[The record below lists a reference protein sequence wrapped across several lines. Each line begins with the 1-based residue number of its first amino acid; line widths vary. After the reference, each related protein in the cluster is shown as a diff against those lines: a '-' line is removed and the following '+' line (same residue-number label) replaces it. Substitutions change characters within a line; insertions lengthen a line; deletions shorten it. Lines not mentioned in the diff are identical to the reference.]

1 MSARSAAGPPLFL
14 EPPAHWASSVR
25 AVFSLRSGG
34 VSVGPYASLNLGDHV
49 GDDPAAVLENRRRL
63 RTALMLPS
71 EPLWLSQQ
79 HGIDVVDADRTPP
92 AASLAPRGD
101 AALTRE
107 PGRVLAVLVADC
119 LPVLLADEAGRAVA
133 VAHAGWRGL
142 SSGVIE
148 AAIGA
153 LGIEPVHL
161 RAWIGPGIGQ
171 AHFEVGEEVR
181 AAFCEFDARAAAAFE
196 RNQRGRWQC
205 DLYRLVEQ
213 RLARAGVTS
222 VAGERRCT
230 YAEAASFYSFRRDG
244 ATGRMAALLWIER

>member
-1 MSARSAAGPPLFL
+1 MFL
-14 EPPAHWASSVR
+14 EPREPWAPSVR
-25 AVFSLRSGG
+25 AAFSVRSGG
-34 VSVGPYASLNLGDHV
+34 VSVGPYVSLNLGAHV
-49 GDDPAAVLENRRRL
+49 GDDPAAVAENRRRL
-63 RTALMLPS
+63 RSALALPS

-79 HGIDVVDADRTPP
+79 HGIHVVDADTVPSSP
-92 AASLAPRGD
+92 QSAPIGD
-101 AALTRE
+101 AAVTRE

-119 LPVLLADEAGRAVA
+119 LPVLLADEGGRAVA

-142 SSGVIE
+142 SAGVIE

-153 LGIEPVHL
+153 LAIDPQRL
-161 RAWIGPGIGQ
+161 RAWIGPGIGP

-181 AAFCEFDARAAAAFE
+181 TAFCAHDQQAVAAFE
-196 RNQRGRWQC
+196 RNSRGRWQC

-213 RLARAGVTS
+213 RLARSGVTS

-244 ATGRMAALLWIER
+244 ATGRMAALIWIAR